1 MNLLAASYV
10 LAAMGALATAPIVAA
25 TQGAMLR
32 QIDGLAP
39 GSRARWITVLLALPW
54 IVGLAIVAVTLG
66 HCVVP
71 MWFGAVDDCVP
82 GVGVCVRDGAPVGRA
97 TLLFAVLVSL
107 RPAHALWRAVTGVIA
122 ARRAAKRLR
131 AIGVESAEHDGWT
144 VPGTTAAMLG
154 FPREELFVGE
164 ALHEALSEQEL
175 AAVVA
180 HERAH
185 KERNDVLRRMLARV
199 LASAHFD
206 ATGRELVEALDLA
219 IEQRCDEHAS
229 EQVRDPLV
237 VARALVQAAT
247 LEAKDAKA
255 PAPQSLPARVAAL
268 CAPSWIARPA
278 LVSFV
283 AAAGV
288 ALALAAAASA
298 HEVHTVAESILA
310 AIARA

>member
-1 MNLLAASYV
+1 MNLLAACYV
-10 LAAMGALATAPIVAA
+10 LAAMGALATAPVVAA
-25 TQGAMLR
+25 SQGVMLR

-39 GSRARWITVLLALPW
+39 ATRARWITALLAMPW
-54 IVGLAIVAVTLG
+54 LVGAAIVAVTIG

-71 MWFGAVDDCVP
+71 MWFGSVDDCVP

-97 TLLFAVLVSL
+97 TLLFALLVSL
-107 RPAHALWRAVTGVIA
+107 RPAHALWRASTGVLA
-122 ARRAAKRLR
+122 ARRAAKKLR

-144 VPGTTAAMLG
+144 VPGAGAAMLG
-154 FPREELFVGE
+154 FPKEELFVGE
-164 ALHEALSEQEL
+164 ALHDALSEQEL

-185 KERNDVLRRMLARV
+185 KDRNDVLRRMVARV

-247 LEAKDAKA
+247 LEARDAKA
-255 PAPQSLPARVAAL
+255 PAPQSLPARIEAL
-268 CAPSWIARPA
+268 CSPAWIARPA
-278 LVSFV
+278 LVSL
-283 AAAGV
+283 AAATSV
-288 ALALAAAASA
+288 ALALAAAAGA
-298 HEVHTVAESILA
+298 HEVHTFAESVLA